1 MNGNF
6 LTVTLCSYFKDMSSG
21 CETFLPVFLIPHD
34 RMSKFTFTEPKHVL
48 LVFALYIT
56 TAEDVRR
63 KDRQY
68 GIYRFVFGSTLNSD
82 TLDQNLR

>member
-1 MNGNF
+1 
-6 LTVTLCSYFKDMSSG
+6 
-21 CETFLPVFLIPHD
+21 
-34 RMSKFTFTEPKHVL
+34 MSKFTFTEPKHVL
-48 LVFALYIT
+48 LVFALYIS

-68 GIYRFVFGSTLNSD
+68 RIDRFVFGSTLNSD